1 MFFSWRGRHCR
12 RTLLLTVCVYC
23 VVYSC
28 WTAFHSIA
36 NVVLHP
42 HGHTDSRLLMVC
54 CKNQCVTIEES
65 NWVWEKRTW
74 RDRQGG
80 QVTKGGGVD
89 YISNWCHMD
98 RHTGLYGAGCCV
110 VKTGPF
116 PNRVFFSFLSA
127 DWHSNETFP
136 CDHLIGGYDDD
147 DGFFFPERVLM
158 MFHRHHR
165 CGIFLHQRNSPVVS
179 VNSRT
184 PFVYAACIPS
194 EIFSVMGDRLNWC
207 DSL

>member
-1 MFFSWRGRHCR
+1 MVLQGFPGGVFQLARSALSSNFALDC
-12 RTLLLTVCVYC
+12 VCVLC
-23 VVYSC
+23 VVCSC

-65 NWVWEKRTW
+65 NWVWQKRTW

-116 PNRVFFSFLSA
+116 PNRVFFLFLFSQCRL
-127 DWHSNETFP
+127 TF
-136 CDHLIGGYDDD
+136 
-147 DGFFFPERVLM
+147 
-158 MFHRHHR
+158 
-165 CGIFLHQRNSPVVS
+165 QRNISLWSSHRRIWWWWWV
-179 VNSRT
+179 
-184 PFVYAACIPS
+184 F
-194 EIFSVMGDRLNWC
+194 FSQKE
-207 DSL
+207 S